1 MYEFTRSLTSDYPPA
16 PPSQLP
22 SSASPLPP
30 RGAGF
35 VSVRGHACR
44 GAGMRFG
51 CSLPYAISAGPA
63 AHPRAQA
70 SRISNLEF
78 RSRRLKLR
86 RASIGL
92 DQISSM
98 LASRAHGTPGF
109 WKLRQSGHQM
119 RGLAVLT
126 LLPAVEAF
134 AMNPGLRAPRVNLI
148 TLQAAA
154 TLPPPLRVVDDD
166 SWENALESSG
176 AYPPH
181 AHACPSCGCTD
192 PGRRRA

>member
-1 MYEFTRSLTSDYPPA
+1 
-16 PPSQLP
+16 
-22 SSASPLPP
+22 
-30 RGAGF
+30 
-35 VSVRGHACR
+35 
-44 GAGMRFG
+44 
-51 CSLPYAISAGPA
+51 
-63 AHPRAQA
+63 
-70 SRISNLEF
+70 
-78 RSRRLKLR
+78 
-86 RASIGL
+86 
-92 DQISSM
+92 
-98 LASRAHGTPGF
+98 
-109 WKLRQSGHQM
+109 M

-176 AYPPH
+176 AYQPH

-192 PGRRRA
+192 PGRLRA